1 MMKVLISIIIT
12 GHTLH
17 FTLHMDESWIF
28 ILSSHQM
35 APHFDTYFVT
45 FSALG
50 ALGGYYVF
58 WRLRSTSTMYHRPF
72 AKHFLYDCQ

>member
-1 MMKVLISIIIT
+1 MKVLVSIIIT

-17 FTLHMDESWIF
+17 YTLHMDESWIF

-50 ALGGYYVF
+50 ALGGYYSGVD
-58 WRLRSTSTMYHRPF
+58 LPLPCTTVHLPNI
-72 AKHFLYDCQ
+72 